1 MFPFSFSYQY
11 FGSAYNEDLGDKPEL
26 AQEAVDSWP
35 ELAAK
40 FPTSHQQFHAKF
52 AYKK

>member
-1 MFPFSFSYQY
+1 
-11 FGSAYNEDLGDKPEL
+11 
-26 AQEAVDSWP
+26 VDSWP

-52 AYKK
+52 AYKKWHF